1 MTISYQNATVADCEL
16 LTETALAS
24 KRYWGYREEYMS
36 MWTDDLTITDI
47 NFRKGELIKCF
58 YADEYIGFFELEDK
72 GPYLCIDHFWVLPV
86 HINKGY
92 GRVIMSHIKAIA
104 KSRGY
109 KYIEVYA
116 EPNANIFYE
125 KMGGVCVRQVLT
137 SVPGRMM
144 KVYHLPV
151 IEENWIDLDTAG
163 LVVVEEGKLLLAYS
177 NNKKAWYLP
186 GGKIDEGEGSRTA
199 LIREI
204 EEELNLVLDVDR
216 LTFLH
221 HITAPAYGEKLNIMM
236 QQDCYSYSLNGET
249 IEATNEIGAVKYFS
263 LEEYK
268 KEEVQVPGVLMVF
281 NILS

>member
-16 LTETALAS
+16 LTETALIS
-24 KRYWGYREEYMS
+24 KKYWGYREEYMS
-36 MWTDDLTITDI
+36 MWTDNLTITDI
-47 NFRKGELIKCF
+47 NFRKGELTKCF
-58 YADEYIGFFELEDK
+58 YAGEYIGFFELEDK
-72 GPYLCIDHFWVLPV
+72 GPYLCIDHFWLLPKY
-86 HINKGY
+86 INKGY
-92 GRVIMSHIKAIA
+92 GRMIMSHIKAIA

-109 KYIEVYA
+109 KYLEVYA

-144 KVYHLPV
+144 KIYHLPV
-151 IEENWIDLDTAG
+151 VEEKWIDLHTAG
-163 LVVVEEGKLLLAYS
+163 LVVVKDGKLLLAYS